1 MKKKFKIKGL
11 DCPNCAKT
19 LEAKIAELG
28 SVKSAKIDF
37 LKSTLE
43 IEADDVNLAVQDA
56 INIAKK
62 IEPDAK
68 ILVKNEAH
76 KIFGKTFFIELSL
89 LLVGIA
95 LGCVALFVK
104 GLPVYAFWILFV
116 LSALLMGYK
125 TYYKA
130 FWLIFKKTINENM
143 LVTISV
149 IGAAAVGEYMD
160 ALMVIALYSIG
171 KILEN
176 LALEKSRKSIEK
188 LTNLKPEIVRKL
200 VGENEEIVNP
210 SEIEMGD
217 LFLVK
222 PGERVALD
230 GIVVSG
236 NSNLD
241 VQSLTGESLPKF
253 FKEGDEILS
262 GSIVLDGILTIK
274 ATSKLENST
283 AQKIMDMIENASE
296 KKAKTETVI
305 SKMTK
310 WYTLGVIA
318 LAVLVW
324 GIVWAVTKDINT
336 AIYRGLI
343 FLVVSCPCAFAIS
356 VPLAYFSG
364 LGNASKKGIL
374 IKGSNYL
381 DAAANLKTIA
391 FDKTGT
397 ITTGEF
403 KIKKIVSLDETKS
416 ENDILKLCAQGEKHS
431 LHPIAKAITNEISEE
446 LEEVSNFKEISGK
459 GISFE
464 LHENKYFVGRQS
476 ENLSETTVELFENET
491 KIGEI
496 ILEDEIKESS
506 ISAIQELNAMGI
518 RTVMLSGDNKII
530 VDKVAEEVGTSE
542 ALSNLLPEDKFKW
555 IENYKQNEKS
565 KIGYVGDGLNDAP
578 SLTLADVGFSMGIK
592 GNDAS
597 IEASDIV
604 LANDNPE
611 KIVEAIKISRNTKKI
626 VWENIGLSALI
637 KIVFLSLGAF
647 GVTGMLSAVIA
658 DVGVTLVAILNS
670 LRALKFNSKKDKKA
684 KWIAFFYIKYKLLK
698 FN

>member
-28 SVKSAKIDF
+28 SVKSTKIDF

-76 KIFGKTFFIELSL
+76 KIFGKTFFIDLSL

-149 IGAAAVGEYMD
+149 IGAAAVAEYMD

-210 SEIEMGD
+210 SEIEIGD

-324 GIVWAVTKDINT
+324 GIVWDVTKDINT

-684 KWIAFFYIKYKLLK
+684 K
-698 FN
+698 

>member
-28 SVKSAKIDF
+28 SVKSAKIEF

-76 KIFGKTFFIELSL
+76 KIFGKTFFIDLSL

-684 KWIAFFYIKYKLLK
+684 K
-698 FN
+698 

>member
-28 SVKSAKIDF
+28 SVKSAKIEF

-76 KIFGKTFFIELSL
+76 KIFGKTFFIDLSL

-476 ENLSETTVELFENET
+476 ENLNETTVELFENET

-684 KWIAFFYIKYKLLK
+684 K
-698 FN
+698 

>member
-76 KIFGKTFFIELSL
+76 KIFGKTFFIDLSL

-149 IGAAAVGEYMD
+149 IGAAAVAEYMD

-210 SEIEMGD
+210 SEIEIGD

-324 GIVWAVTKDINT
+324 GIVWDVTKDINT

-684 KWIAFFYIKYKLLK
+684 K
-698 FN
+698 

>member
-684 KWIAFFYIKYKLLK
+684 KWIAFFYIRSEERR
-698 FN
+698 

>member
-76 KIFGKTFFIELSL
+76 KIFGKTFFIDLSL

-397 ITTGEF
+397 ITTGEL

-506 ISAIQELNAMGI
+506 ISAIQELNAMEI

-684 KWIAFFYIKYKLLK
+684 K
-698 FN
+698 